1 MTNETNV
8 EVAADNAFDVETK
21 ILVEVNF
28 VTLVYEIE
36 EHIRHGWRVHQE
48 SFPVF
53 TYSHYEVTLFKNRQT
68 INRVK
73 DSILGV
79 IEARGEAHAEKNAEN
94 LGKARKARVEK
105 TQERKSGP
113 AVQGM
118 MASLEAAKE
127 DKDAD

>member
-1 MTNETNV
+1 MTNETI
-8 EVAADNAFDVETK
+8 AADNTFDVELKT
-21 ILVEVNF
+21 LVEVSF
-28 VTLVYEIE
+28 TTLAYEIE
-36 EHIRHGWRVHQE
+36 EHIRHGWRIHKDHY
-48 SFPVF
+48 PVYNY
-53 TYSHYEVTLFKNRQT
+53 TCYEVTLYKNLQT

-73 DSILGV
+73 DSILSV

-118 MASLEAAKE
+118 MASLEAVTG
-127 DKDAD
+127 DKDVD